1 VTSGYQVVLDA
12 CVLVNAALRD
22 TLLRIAE
29 PPRLYLPRWSNDII
43 DETTRALEN
52 KLGYSR
58 EQTARLVGQLRVHF
72 EDCWVEGYEQLV
84 PAMTNHHKDR
94 HVLAAA
100 VRTGAQTIVTFNIKD
115 FSEAAVA
122 PWDVIVQTPDEFLV
136 HQFHLNP
143 EVVLAKLAEQAQA
156 RQGIARLLE
165 IHEKTV
171 PAFTQLVR
179 RHLLEKSLVE
189 SAHRPFD

>member
-1 VTSGYQVVLDA
+1 
-12 CVLVNAALRD
+12 
-22 TLLRIAE
+22 
-29 PPRLYLPRWSNDII
+29 
-43 DETTRALEN
+43 
-52 KLGYSR
+52 
-58 EQTARLVGQLRVHF
+58 
-72 EDCWVEGYEQLV
+72 
-84 PAMTNHHKDR
+84 MTNHHKDR
-94 HVLAAA
+94 HVLATA

-143 EVVLAKLAEQAQA
+143 DVVLAKLAEQAQD

-179 RHLLEKSLVE
+179 PHLLEKSLVE
-189 SAHRPFD
+189 AAHRPFD